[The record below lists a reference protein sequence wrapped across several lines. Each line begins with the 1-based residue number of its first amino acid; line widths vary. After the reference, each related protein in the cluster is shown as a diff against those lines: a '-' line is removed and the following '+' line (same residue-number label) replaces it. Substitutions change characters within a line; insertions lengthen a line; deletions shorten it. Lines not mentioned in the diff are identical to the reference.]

1 LRWLFPISP
10 ALSLFISGFHK
21 AQGEHCG
28 SKGEERDEGGKG
40 RSGSF
45 LGSPSGRF
53 SGRGRGVG
61 SLSGASGASWVAC
74 AGALKKI
81 VSDPSI
87 SLNPS
92 AALSPANST
101 EALPLLWKAFE
112 DQGLKDLFS
121 PLTTRPPDITVVL
134 QLGGVSESETWA
146 TAPKISGRAGL
157 PGATFEENENQ
168 ICQVL

>member
-1 LRWLFPISP
+1 M
-10 ALSLFISGFHK
+10 A
-21 AQGEHCG
+21 
-28 SKGEERDEGGKG
+28 
-40 RSGSF
+40 
-45 LGSPSGRF
+45 F
-53 SGRGRGVG
+53 SHFAR
-61 SLSGASGASWVAC
+61 
-74 AGALKKI
+74 
-81 VSDPSI
+81 PF
-87 SLNPS
+87 
-92 AALSPANST
+92 
-101 EALPLLWKAFE
+101 LPLLWKAFE